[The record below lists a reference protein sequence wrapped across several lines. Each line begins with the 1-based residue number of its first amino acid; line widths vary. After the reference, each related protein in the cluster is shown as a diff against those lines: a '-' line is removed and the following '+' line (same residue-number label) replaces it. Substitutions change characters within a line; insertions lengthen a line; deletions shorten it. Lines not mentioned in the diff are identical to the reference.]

1 MTVTFT
7 HTHHESRV
15 HVCKSA
21 ISLLNTHLFS
31 YAQSRVQQE
40 EVLRLLHE
48 CLVQAPG
55 RVDCHRTDVPSD
67 RSTAVR
73 LPAKGM
79 LLSCGS
85 SDGRPSPMTG
95 GTTHRTQ
102 SSSTRAAITSVSP
115 CDASLALYLCWRTS
129 GRPNPG
135 TMQSRSRERDREPC
149 EGTPA
154 SGSSSASRPS
164 C

>member
-7 HTHHESRV
+7 HTHHGSRV
-15 HVCKSA
+15 HVCKSV

-40 EVLRLLHE
+40 EVLRPLHE

-95 GTTHRTQ
+95 EQRSEPNLPACGLQ
-102 SSSTRAAITSVSP
+102 SRAYRPARL
-115 CDASLALYLCWRTS
+115 LALYLCWPTS

-135 TMQSRSRERDREPC
+135 HHAVTVKRTRS
-149 EGTPA
+149 
-154 SGSSSASRPS
+154 
-164 C
+164 